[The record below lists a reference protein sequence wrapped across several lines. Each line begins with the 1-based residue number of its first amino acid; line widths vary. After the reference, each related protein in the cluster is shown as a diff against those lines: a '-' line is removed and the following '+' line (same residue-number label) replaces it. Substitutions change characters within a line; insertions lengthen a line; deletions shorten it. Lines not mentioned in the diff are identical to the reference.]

1 MDSDTIIKLQHV
13 SKTFSVSDRPVD
25 SIRSALMQLFIPGSQ
40 RKIPALNDIN
50 IEIKRGEFI
59 GLIGHNGSGK
69 STLLNLIL
77 GALRAD
83 TGGVVEVNGK
93 VMMLSLGLGFD
104 NNLTAR
110 ENIYMNGS
118 LVGLSLKR
126 IGQKFDEI
134 IDFAEMEDYVDTKV
148 KFFSKGMRMRL
159 AFAVGIHAETEILLI
174 DEFFGGVGDQNF
186 KVKSEAVF
194 QDKLLEGKTI
204 IFASHSM
211 SILKENANR
220 VFLLNQGNLIAG
232 GEFDAVESKYNEIM
246 EAKREQRIKMQK
258 EKAENS
264 PN

>member
-1 MDSDTIIKLQHV
+1 MNSDTIISLEQI
-13 SKTFSVSDRPVD
+13 SKTFRVSDRPVD
-25 SIRSALMQLFIPGSQ
+25 SIRAAVAQLFNPAVQ
-40 RKIPALNDIN
+40 RRIYALKDIN
-50 IEIKRGEFI
+50 LEIKQGEFI

-77 GALRAD
+77 GALKPD
-83 TGGVVEVNGK
+83 PGGKIDVRGK

-110 ENIYMNGS
+110 ENIYINGS

-134 IDFAEMEDYVDTKV
+134 IDFAELEDFVDTKV
-148 KFFSKGMRMRL
+148 KFFSRGMRMRL

-194 QDKLLEGKTI
+194 KERLLEGKTI

-211 SILKENANR
+211 SILEANAAR
-220 VFLLNQGNLIAG
+220 VYLLNYGNLLAG
-232 GEFDAVESKYNEIM
+232 GPFQEVVEKYDEIM
-246 EAKREQRIKMQK
+246 KEKREKRLRGQ
-258 EKAENS
+258 A
-264 PN
+264 

>member
-1 MDSDTIIKLQHV
+1 MDAETIIKLENV
-13 SKTFSVSDRPVD
+13 FKTFRVSDRPVN
-25 SIRSALMQLFIPGSQ
+25 SIRSALMQLFIPSNQ
-40 RKIPALNDIN
+40 RKILALKGIN
-50 IEIKRGEFI
+50 FNIKRGEFI

-77 GALRAD
+77 GAMRPD
-83 TGGVVEVNGK
+83 PGGIVEVNGK

-110 ENIYMNGS
+110 ENIYINGS
-118 LVGLSLKR
+118 LLGLSLKR

-134 IDFAEMEDYVDTKV
+134 IDFAELEDFVDTKV

-159 AFAVGIHAETEILLI
+159 AFAVGIHAETEVLLI

-211 SILKENANR
+211 PILKENADR

-232 GEFDAVESKYNEIM
+232 GDFEEVEEKYDEIM
-246 EAKREQRIKMQK
+246 EAKREKRKNKQHI
-258 EKAENS
+258 E
-264 PN
+264 